1 MADGG
6 VGMLNLRNAW
16 RTPRGLLLLGFVIR
30 ELLSFWTGHPYD
42 MEVWIR
48 NAYFVSQGRNPYS
61 AFMPPVPGASFAYLN
76 TSLPGVGYLPL
87 WSIIL
92 AGLYRLYGLVPGGS
106 RFVLYFL
113 LKQPTVLG
121 DTLLGYLMHRTILLW
136 GGRAEVA
143 LRGLRFWMFFPY
155 AIVISAIWGM
165 FDAIVGVLFFAF
177 LLSSRPW
184 KGYGAVGFGIL
195 LKWFPLIYLPYY
207 FLREKGT
214 RKYGA
219 LFGLAIPA
227 GLTALLFWAMGW
239 DYVGVTA
246 MAHFA
251 SQGGGGLMT
260 FVNVLHSAFSSF
272 GLLFYLVG
280 YAWVPGIIIAGIVAC
295 RRFPDPGP
303 EKTVQALLFVT
314 VVFFLTRLGINEQYL
329 MYLLPLFYIDVVLW
343 HPERKS
349 LFVLT
354 WVLGFSF
361 LLANNDLLVRF
372 FGPAFPQ
379 AVDVAFAFDNFSEFA
394 WIRYLA
400 LYVIGVLFTI
410 HLVQLV
416 RTFLDP
422 QRDSTPWLLRP
433 FARLRST
440 VRKMPVDVPGDP

>member
-1 MADGG
+1 
-6 VGMLNLRNAW
+6 MLNLRNAW

-48 NAYFVSQGRNPYS
+48 NAYFVSQGQNPYS

-87 WSIIL
+87 WPIIL
-92 AGLYRLYGLVPGGS
+92 AGLYRLYALVPGGS

-121 DTLLGYLMHRTILLW
+121 DTLLGYLMYRAILAW

-177 LLSSRPW
+177 LLSNRAW
-184 KGYGAVGFGIL
+184 KGYAAVGLGVL

-207 FLREKGT
+207 FARERGA
-214 RKYGA
+214 RKFLS
-219 LFGLAIPA
+219 LFALAIPVGA
-227 GLTALLFWAMGW
+227 TALIFWAMGW

-246 MAHFA
+246 MAYSA
-251 SQGGGGLMT
+251 SQGGGGLLT
-260 FVNVLHSAFSSF
+260 FVNVLHSPVLASAWSTF
-272 GLLFYLVG
+272 GPLFYLLG
-280 YAWVPGIIIAGIVAC
+280 YAWVPGIIIAGFVCC
-295 RRFPDPGP
+295 RRFPGPGP
-303 EKTVQALLFVT
+303 EHAVQALLLIT
-314 VVFFLTRLGINEQYL
+314 AVFFLTRLGINEQYL

-343 HPERKS
+343 HPKRKA

-354 WVLGFSF
+354 WLLGFSF
-361 LLANNDLLVRF
+361 LLANNDMLVRF

-400 LYVIGVLFTI
+400 LYLIGVLFTI

-416 RTFLDP
+416 RIFLNP
-422 QRDSTPWLLRP
+422 QSDSTPWLYRG
-433 FARLRST
+433 FARLRQT
-440 VRKMPVDVPGDP
+440 VRKRPTDVPGGGP